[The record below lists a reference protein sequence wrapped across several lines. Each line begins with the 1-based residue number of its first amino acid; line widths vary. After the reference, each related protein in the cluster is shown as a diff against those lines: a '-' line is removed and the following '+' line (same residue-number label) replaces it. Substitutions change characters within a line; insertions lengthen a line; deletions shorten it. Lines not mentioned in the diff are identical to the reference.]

1 MAGRG
6 GTRKF
11 SGCEKARLVC
21 ARPGDAKRGPARTTT
36 ENLQQARIVIM
47 AKVPR
52 VTAVNT
58 KGCIALIKTSCTPR
72 VPAKHYRDLAR
83 PSSPEESALRQTPD

>member
-1 MAGRG
+1 MAGGG

-11 SGCEKARLVC
+11 SGCKKARLVC
-21 ARPGDAKRGPARTTT
+21 ARPGDEKGRPARTTT
-36 ENLQQARIVIM
+36 EKLRQARIVIM
-47 AKVPR
+47 AKAPR
-52 VTAVNT
+52 VTVNT
-58 KGCIALIKTSCTPR
+58 KGCIALIITSCTPR

>member
-1 MAGRG
+1 MAGGG

-11 SGCEKARLVC
+11 SEYEKARLVC
-21 ARPGDAKRGPARTTT
+21 ARPGDAKRGPARTAT
-36 ENLQQARIVIM
+36 ENLRQARIVTM
-47 AKVPR
+47 AKAPR
-52 VTAVNT
+52 VTVNT
-58 KGCIALIKTSCTPR
+58 KGCIALIVTSCTPR